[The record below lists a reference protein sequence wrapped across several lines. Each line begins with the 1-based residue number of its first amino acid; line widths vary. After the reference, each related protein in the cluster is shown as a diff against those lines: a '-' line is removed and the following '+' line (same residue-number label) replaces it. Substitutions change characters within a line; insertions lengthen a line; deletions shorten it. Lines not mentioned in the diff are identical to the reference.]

1 MDRGA
6 WRAIVHGV
14 TKSWIWLSDF
24 HFLFIYLHSLAYY
37 LLLSCK
43 YRLISSTWLLIHC
56 KGKPETADSKH
67 LFSRVSG
74 KIFATS
80 AELYVYINMYYFLR
94 ENINKSTHL
103 KEIHAN
109 RRILMRRL
117 NHLTNS
123 IKCEHGILITLIF
136 WICLVFSMIQNS
148 LSETYYLCRRYTGE

>member
-6 WRAIVHGV
+6 CWATVHGV
-14 TKSWIWLSDF
+14 ANSWTWLSNF

-37 LLLSCK
+37 LLLFCK
-43 YRLISSTWLLIHC
+43 YPLISSTWLLIHW
-56 KGKPETADSKH
+56 KGKPEATDSKH

-80 AELYVYINMYYFLR
+80 AELYVYRNVCYSLR

-103 KEIHAN
+103 KEICAN
-109 RRILMRRL
+109 RRVLMRRL

-123 IKCEHGILITLIF
+123 VKCEHGTLITVVFF
-136 WICLVFSMIQNS
+136 WICLVYNMI
-148 LSETYYLCRRYTGE
+148 